1 MKRKSARDDDDMIQ
15 YCYVSSIIELILNNL
30 LRNKYSANP
39 PHLVNAKISLG
50 KKNFF
55 LGGRV
60 KKKGCERMLSDPPS
74 IDERRRKFL
83 NGHS

>member
-55 LGGRV
+55 GGEG
-60 KKKGCERMLSDPPS
+60 KKKKRLRTDAFRPPVH
-74 IDERRRKFL
+74 R
-83 NGHS
+83 